1 MGHPAAA
8 RESSRED
15 PNEGMPTVKQW
26 VGTEDMREGQ
36 GAEPHPKREGSG
48 SSPASR
54 RDTAPSGQAPGGPTP
69 LG

>member
-1 MGHPAAA
+1 MGHPAGA

-15 PNEGMPTVKQW
+15 PSEGMPTVKQW
-26 VGTEDMREGQ
+26 VGTEDMRGGQ

-48 SSPASR
+48 SSPASH